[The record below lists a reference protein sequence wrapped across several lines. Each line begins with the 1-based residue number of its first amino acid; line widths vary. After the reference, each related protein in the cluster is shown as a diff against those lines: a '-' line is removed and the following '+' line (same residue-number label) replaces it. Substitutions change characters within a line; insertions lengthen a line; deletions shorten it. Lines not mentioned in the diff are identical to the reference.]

1 MDAPPPSAV
10 PSSSLDEQP
19 SAALTQRKKL
29 SSTMASSP
37 ELSSASNGGRTQT
50 TKTTTTSQRNN
61 PHYPTRTE
69 LVALALYP
77 TLLLFGTLFSL
88 LNPSARSSP
97 YDFVSQSHV
106 QSGDAIPSY
115 FARKDNLFN
124 VFFVKRAWFW
134 ITVSFFG
141 FLFSHPGYNS
151 NNNNNMTGTRG
162 GDNGSGTGRKI
173 KAVVRWGLVTLW
185 WVFVTQWFF
194 GPAIVDRGFRVT
206 GGKCQEAQGRVN
218 AQVKADAM
226 PGPVGSNVEV
236 AGLKEFV
243 TAAACKAAGGKWQG
257 GHDISGHVFLLVLG
271 SAFLV
276 QEVGWVVAR
285 HYWRRSVRDERT
297 VVMGDGAVKS
307 AGTDLAADK
316 RWDDYSPEMDEA
328 REVRDV
334 VTGGGLWDALGHG
347 GKVVFVVVGLSAW
360 MLLMTAIYFHTW
372 FEKLTGLLVALMGL
386 YFTYIVPRFVPALRG
401 IVGLPGV

>member
-1 MDAPPPSAV
+1 M
-10 PSSSLDEQP
+10 
-19 SAALTQRKKL
+19 T
-29 SSTMASSP
+29 SP
-37 ELSSASNGGRTQT
+37 ELSNGA
-50 TKTTTTSQRNN
+50 TSSSSSTSRGQQQRNN
-61 PHYPTRTE
+61 PYYPTPTE

-77 TLLLFGTLFSL
+77 TLLLFGTLFSF
-88 LNPSARSSP
+88 LNPSVRSSP
-97 YDFVSQSHV
+97 YDFISQSHV
-106 QSGDAIPSY
+106 QDSGAVPSY

-124 VFFVKRAWFW
+124 VLFVKRAWFW

-141 FLFSHPGYNS
+141 FLLTHPGYN
-151 NNNNNMTGTRG
+151 GVRG
-162 GDNGSGTGRKI
+162 GSGSGSGMGSKVRAT
-173 KAVVRWGLVTLW
+173 VRWALVTLW

-218 AQVKADAM
+218 AQVKADSM
-226 PGPVGSNVEV
+226 PGPVGGQGGEGGNVVDV
-236 AGLKEFV
+236 AGFKEFV

-276 QEVGWVVAR
+276 QEVGWVVAK
-285 HYWRRSVRDERT
+285 HYWRRNVRDERT
-297 VVMGDGAVKS
+297 VVMHDGAVKS
-307 AGTDLAADK
+307 AGTDLPRETTTGEEK

-328 REVRDV
+328 REAREV
-334 VTGGGLWDALGHG
+334 VVAGGGLWDALGHG
-347 GKVVFVVVGLSAW
+347 GKMVLGVVGLSAW

-401 IVGLPGV
+401 IVGLPGL